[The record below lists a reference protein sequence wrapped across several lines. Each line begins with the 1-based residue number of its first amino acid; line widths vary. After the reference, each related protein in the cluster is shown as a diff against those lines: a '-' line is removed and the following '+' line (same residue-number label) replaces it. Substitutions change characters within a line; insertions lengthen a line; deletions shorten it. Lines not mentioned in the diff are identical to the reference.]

1 MIHIQIHWQ
10 IILLLK
16 NYDSKLGRD
25 CPALT
30 FFRDFLASLAFPFSR
45 LRLPHRQSLHSPHA
59 FSRALPCVLCV
70 WLALGQR
77 AQIPL
82 LDQAIHIIS
91 HSKDGCRFK
100 LTVSEPLAA

>member
-1 MIHIQIHWQ
+1 MMHIQIHWQ

-25 CPALT
+25 CPALA

-45 LRLPHRQSLHSPHA
+45 LCETASSAISSFSTR
-59 FSRALPCVLCV
+59 FSRDLPCVLCV

-82 LDQAIHIIS
+82 LDQAIYIIS
-91 HSKDGCRFK
+91 HF
-100 LTVSEPLAA
+100 